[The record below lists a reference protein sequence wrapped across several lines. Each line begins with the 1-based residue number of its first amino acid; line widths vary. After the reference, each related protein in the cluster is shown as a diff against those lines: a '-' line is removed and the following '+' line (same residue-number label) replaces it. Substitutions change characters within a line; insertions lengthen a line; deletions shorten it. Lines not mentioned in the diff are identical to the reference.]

1 VEGSAPAA
9 ISADVDT
16 SLEINNSLKQSV
28 MMRRENDIVEKRDVT
43 KVDNLKL
50 KVRTSLIVQII
61 AALALTVLVANSVSN
76 MPSHG

>member
-1 VEGSAPAA
+1 MEGSAPAA